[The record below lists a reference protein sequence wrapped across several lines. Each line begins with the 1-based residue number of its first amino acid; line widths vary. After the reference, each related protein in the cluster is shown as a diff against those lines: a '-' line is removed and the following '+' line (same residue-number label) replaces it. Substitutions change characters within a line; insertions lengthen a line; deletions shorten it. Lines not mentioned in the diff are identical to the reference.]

1 MLKITNADQKRPE
14 VLLRLE
20 GDITSKWVEILDK
33 EIRGHLEKGAE
44 VNLDLCGVIFVD
56 RRGAKMLKGLLG
68 GSVRVSKCTPLVE
81 SLLGKG
87 R

>member
-1 MLKITNADQKRPE
+1 MLKITKADQKPPE

-33 EIRGHLEKGAE
+33 EIRGHLEKGTE
-44 VNLDLCGVIFVD
+44 VNLDLCGVRFVD
-56 RRGAKMLKGLLG
+56 RHGAKMLRGLLG
-68 GSVRVSKCTPLVE
+68 QSVRVSKCTPLVE

-87 R
+87 K